1 MKKRIT
7 KYLRKRG
14 IITKPQ
20 EDLMF
25 GFGGG
30 YIDSLVDIIYD
41 FANAEVNGVKSSQE
55 KALHKHIV
63 TCRYFIYVFY
73 QVGNIGSRDV
83 KTIDEQPK
91 NGFETEQE
99 AEQHLKKLIL
109 TKKGYFFDRDW
120 YKFTIMKTWNS
131 LSAV

>member
-1 MKKRIT
+1 MSKNKK
-7 KYLRKRG
+7 YY
-14 IITKPQ
+14 
-20 EDLMF
+20 DL
-25 GFGGG
+25 
-30 YIDSLVDIIYD
+30 
-41 FANAEVNGVKSSQE
+41 AEE
-55 KALHKHIV
+55 RALTIPVV

-91 NGFETEQE
+91 DGFETEQK
-99 AEQHLKKLIL
+99 AEEHLKKLIL
-109 TKKGYFFDRDW
+109 AKKGYFFDRNW

>member
-1 MKKRIT
+1 MKKEQNLENST
-7 KYLRKRG
+7 E
-14 IITKPQ
+14 Q
-20 EDLMF
+20 
-25 GFGGG
+25 
-30 YIDSLVDIIYD
+30 
-41 FANAEVNGVKSSQE
+41 
-55 KALHKHIV
+55 ALTIPVV

-91 NGFETEQE
+91 DGFETEQE
-99 AEQHLKKLIL
+99 AEKHLKKLIL
-109 TKKGYFFDRDW
+109 EKKGYFFDRDW

>member
-1 MKKRIT
+1 MKKEQN
-7 KYLRKRG
+7 L
-14 IITKPQ
+14 
-20 EDLMF
+20 E
-25 GFGGG
+25 
-30 YIDSLVDIIYD
+30 
-41 FANAEVNGVKSSQE
+41 KSTEQ
-55 KALHKHIV
+55 ALTIPVV

-91 NGFETEQE
+91 DGFENERD
-99 AEQHLKKLIL
+99 AEEHLKKLIL
-109 TKKGYFFDRDW
+109 AKKGYFFDRSW

>member
-1 MKKRIT
+1 MNT
-7 KYLRKRG
+7 
-14 IITKPQ
+14 
-20 EDLMF
+20 E
-25 GFGGG
+25 
-30 YIDSLVDIIYD
+30 
-41 FANAEVNGVKSSQE
+41 KSKQKSTEQ
-55 KALHKHIV
+55 ALTIPVV

-91 NGFETEQE
+91 DGFKTEQE
-99 AEQHLKKLIL
+99 AENHLKKLIL
-109 TKKGYFFDRDW
+109 AKKGQFFDRDW

>member
-1 MKKRIT
+1 MKKE
-7 KYLRKRG
+7 
-14 IITKPQ
+14 Q
-20 EDLMF
+20 
-25 GFGGG
+25 
-30 YIDSLVDIIYD
+30 SLD
-41 FANAEVNGVKSSQE
+41 NSKEQ
-55 KALHKHIV
+55 ALTIPVV

-91 NGFETEQE
+91 DGFETEQE
-99 AEQHLKKLIL
+99 AEEHLIKLIL
-109 TKKGYFFDRDW
+109 AKKGHFFGRSW

>member
-1 MKKRIT
+1 MKKEHN
-7 KYLRKRG
+7 L
-14 IITKPQ
+14 
-20 EDLMF
+20 ED
-25 GFGGG
+25 
-30 YIDSLVDIIYD
+30 ST
-41 FANAEVNGVKSSQE
+41 EQ
-55 KALHKHIV
+55 ALTIPVV

-91 NGFETEQE
+91 DGFETEQE
-99 AEQHLKKLIL
+99 AEKHLKKLIL
-109 TKKGYFFDRDW
+109 AKKGYFFDRSW

>member
-1 MKKRIT
+1 MNTKKD
-7 KYLRKRG
+7 L
-14 IITKPQ
+14 Q
-20 EDLMF
+20 E
-25 GFGGG
+25 
-30 YIDSLVDIIYD
+30 ST
-41 FANAEVNGVKSSQE
+41 EQ
-55 KALHKHIV
+55 ALTIPV
-63 TCRYFIYVFY
+63 FTCRYFIYVFY

-91 NGFETEQE
+91 DGFETEQE

-109 TKKGYFFDRDW
+109 TKKGHFFNRDW